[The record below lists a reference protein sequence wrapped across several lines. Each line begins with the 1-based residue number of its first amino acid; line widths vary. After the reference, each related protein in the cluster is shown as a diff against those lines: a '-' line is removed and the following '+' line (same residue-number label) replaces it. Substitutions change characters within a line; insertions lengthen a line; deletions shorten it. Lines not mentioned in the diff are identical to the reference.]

1 MSANIQ
7 KLVRVISEQIA
18 KDMIV
23 RLGTGKISASSIAFE
38 VADVFEELNDLD
50 VDDFYRLINAYI
62 EVADVHV
69 SIPTFRVKDD
79 GTFKSNEQ
87 LSEEMGPY

>member
-1 MSANIQ
+1 MADIN

-23 RLGTGKISASSIAFE
+23 RLGSGKISPTSIALE
-38 VADVFEELNDLD
+38 VADAFAELNDLD

-69 SIPTFRVKDD
+69 NIPTYRMQND
-79 GTFKSNEQ
+79 GTLKANEQ
-87 LSEEMGPY
+87 LSDEMGPY